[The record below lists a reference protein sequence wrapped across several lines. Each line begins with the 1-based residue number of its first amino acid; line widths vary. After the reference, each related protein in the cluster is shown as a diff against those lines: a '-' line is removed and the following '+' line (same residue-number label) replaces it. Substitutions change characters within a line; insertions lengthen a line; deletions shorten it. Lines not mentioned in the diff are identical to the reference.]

1 MTKILSHGGL
11 KFGTDRCILGAP
23 ITDERGTEM
32 TSDAQ
37 KKAVRKYD
45 EAKTVQFKMKLN
57 KGTDADILKKLDSVS
72 NKQGYI
78 KELIRAD
85 IEQSK

>member
-1 MTKILSHGGL
+1 
-11 KFGTDRCILGAP
+11 
-23 ITDERGTEM
+23 M
-32 TSDAQ
+32 TSEAQ
-37 KKAVRKYD
+37 KKATRKYD
-45 EAKTVQFKMKLN
+45 DAKTVQFKMKLN

-85 IEQSK
+85 IDKGEH